1 MLTPFKNIE
10 LTSRSSYVDVIAIL
24 LLLKCGIF
32 TSIEASQ
39 LQGKETVKQYYAKHL
54 DQETINDIFTA

>member
-24 LLLKCGIF
+24 LLLSTAFFVYSNTLDAPFIF
-32 TSIEASQ
+32 
-39 LQGKETVKQYYAKHL
+39 
-54 DQETINDIFTA
+54 DDIPNIV